1 MGEQQIIY
9 PEFIVCDHGA
19 SINILGTYLFSEIV
33 PSKRKGKLI
42 LQSIK
47 SEIVDVSV
55 NYKSKKLA
63 ITCKNG

>member
-42 LQSIK
+42 L
-47 SEIVDVSV
+47 
-55 NYKSKKLA
+55 
-63 ITCKNG
+63 